1 MKSALI
7 VPLVACFALS
17 GCFDVSVR
25 TQNASS
31 SGQIDIGVTIST
43 SARSFSSYQSL
54 SSSSVAD
61 SSVGLSS
68 VQSSV
73 IASSTPMLS
82 SSAPSSFNSSSEGW
96 IGESSSSLDASSSSS
111 SSFSSESSLSSVA
124 QSSQV
129 SSSVASSV
137 ASVSSSSAGTSS
149 SAAGM
154 AYRGVNLAG
163 ADFGEGF
170 LPGIYDTHYTYPSQ
184 SSVDYF
190 LSKGMN
196 HIRLPFRWER
206 LQPNLN
212 GSFDATEQGRL
223 YSLVESATS
232 AGAYVLLDPHN
243 YARYHNEIIGSS
255 QVPYAAF
262 ADFWSRLANLFK
274 HNPRVLFGLVNEPR
288 DMPTEQWL
296 TAANAAIAAIRQAGA
311 TNVIMV
317 PGNAWTGAHSWN
329 QSWYGTPNAQV
340 MTGIVDPINN
350 FVIEVH
356 QYFDS
361 DHSGTDPVCVAN
373 GQQVLTEFTSWLRT
387 HNLKGYLGEFA
398 GADNEP
404 CRQAVVAALSY
415 MQSNQD
421 VWVGWAW
428 WAAGPW
434 WAEYM
439 YTLEPSGS
447 GDRPQMQWL
456 APYLQ

>member
-1 MKSALI
+1 MKSALFL
-7 VPLVACFALS
+7 PLVACIALS

-43 SARSFSSYQSL
+43 SAMSFSS
-54 SSSSVAD
+54 SSS
-61 SSVGLSS
+61 
-68 VQSSV
+68 
-73 IASSTPMLS
+73 LS
-82 SSAPSSFNSSSEGW
+82 SSAPVASSSSHSQ
-96 IGESSSSLDASSSSS
+96 ISSIVASSSSLNSVVVTSSSAPIVVASSSVSS
-111 SSFSSESSLSSVA
+111 QIAVSSVA
-124 QSSQV
+124 QSSSV
-129 SSSVASSV
+129 SSSSAISSSVASS
-137 ASVSSSSAGTSS
+137 AAASSVSSGL
-149 SAAGM
+149 

-163 ADFGEGF
+163 ADFGERN
-170 LPGIYDTHYTYPSQ
+170 LPGIYDTDYTYPTQ

-206 LQPNLN
+206 LQRSLN
-212 GSFDATEQGRL
+212 GNFDATEQARL
-223 YSLVESATS
+223 YAIVESATA

-243 YARYHNEIIGSS
+243 YARYNNQIIGSN

-274 HNPRVLFGLVNEPR
+274 HNPGVMFGLVNEPR

-296 TAANAAIAAIRQAGA
+296 TAANAAIAAIRQTGA
-311 TNVIMV
+311 TNLIMV

-340 MTGIVDPINN
+340 MTGVVDPLNK

-361 DHSGTDPVCVAN
+361 DHSGTDPTCTAN
-373 GQQVLTEFTSWLRT
+373 GQQVLTEFTAWLRT

-398 GADNEP
+398 GADNAA
-404 CRQAVVAALSY
+404 CRQAVEAALSY

-439 YTLEPSGS
+439 YTLEPSAS

-456 APYLQ
+456 APYL